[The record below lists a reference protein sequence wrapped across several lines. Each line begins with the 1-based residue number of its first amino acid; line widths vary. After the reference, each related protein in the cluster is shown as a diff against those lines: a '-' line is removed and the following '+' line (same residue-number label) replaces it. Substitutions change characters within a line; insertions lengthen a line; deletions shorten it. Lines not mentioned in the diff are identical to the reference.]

1 MNILKA
7 KRLPRKQKKALMKNK
22 PLVYLNW
29 KCRKQIADI
38 LEYKNMRILKT
49 LLANG
54 DVINEPSI

>member
-1 MNILKA
+1 
-7 KRLPRKQKKALMKNK
+7 MKNK